1 MTVGW
6 SEELDE
12 PFGFTCAAELI
23 VNKDDVSST
32 ITEVLR
38 SVVAVK
44 IKHSFGYGYCTYFQ
58 CRPAHTYHM
67 LQWCHLSR
75 RSMSSWCSTSC
86 PWWFFRCSSGYE
98 PFPPQHPATVAR
110 PRHLLTLLPYHLV
123 LLVSFFWVCLCQ
135 LASELGPSKPVAQ
148 HE

>member
-1 MTVGW
+1 MSLGGHFEKVTVGW

-44 IKHSFGYGYCTYFQ
+44 IDPDVNKQLSIPLGMDTVRHICGHSAVQLKSGFSLVIEVTKDGKVTKDTKDTKDGKVFK
-58 CRPAHTYHM
+58 RPFN
-67 LQWCHLSR
+67 QSESSR
-75 RSMSSWCSTSC
+75 L
-86 PWWFFRCSSGYE
+86 E
-98 PFPPQHPATVAR
+98 
-110 PRHLLTLLPYHLV
+110 LLLH
-123 LLVSFFWVCLCQ
+123 
-135 LASELGPSKPVAQ
+135 
-148 HE
+148 